1 MYGDFVWWVGVV
13 EDRKD
18 PEKLNRARVRVFGY
32 HSQSTSD
39 IKTEDLPWATVMM
52 PTTSAGTSGIHES
65 PHGLVEGSWVLG
77 FFRDGPD
84 AQDPVIIG
92 TVASQFAEAPQE
104 GRGFRDPSGTYP
116 KADYIGK
123 ADVNVHA
130 RGDSSEV
137 VSNKIS
143 TVTLDVPTAS
153 GATWSEPE
161 TPYAPEY
168 PYNHVVETESGH
180 ITELDDTTGA
190 ERIHEYH
197 RSGTFRE
204 VYPDGTVV
212 TRIVA
217 KEYTVVAGD
226 DFVNV
231 KGNVKLTIDQS
242 CDTYIKGDWNIKV
255 DGNLNETIGLSR
267 TTTIGQSDTESVGG
281 SRSTTI
287 GGGVTESFA
296 SRSTSIS
303 GSDSLSIGGK
313 HTVSA
318 PDASVVYSKG
328 KIQVV
333 KGDIIDTGVVLHT
346 HGHSGGF

>member
-32 HSQSTSD
+32 HSQNTSD
-39 IKTEDLPWATVMM
+39 IATEDLPWATVMM
-52 PTTSAGTSGIHES
+52 PTTSAGISGIHES
-65 PHGLVEGSWVLG
+65 PHGLVEGAWVLG

-92 TVASQFAEAPQE
+92 TLASQFAEKPQE

-116 KADYIGK
+116 KADYIGVP
-123 ADVNVHA
+123 DVNVHA

-143 TVTLDVPTAS
+143 TVTLDVPTAT
-153 GATWSEPE
+153 GGTWSEPE

-212 TRIVA
+212 TRIVGN
-217 KEYTVVAGD
+217 EYSIVAGD

-231 KGNVKLTIDQS
+231 KGNVKLTIDG
-242 CDTYIKGDWNIKV
+242 DAETYIKKNWNITV
-255 DGNLNETIGLSR
+255 DKDVNWIIKGNMTELVEGTVTETYQKSQ
-267 TTTIGQSDTESVGG
+267 TTTVSGDLTESINGNQ
-281 SRSTTI
+281 STNI
-287 GGGVTESFA
+287 GGTL
-296 SRSTSIS
+296 TM
-303 GSDSLSIGGK
+303 
-313 HTVSA
+313 SA
-318 PDASVVYSKG
+318 G
-328 KIQVV
+328 
-333 KGDIIDTGVVLHT
+333 GVVTVTGSKIKLN
-346 HGHSGGF
+346 